1 MRTVGVAVM
10 PNFLKTSSPWG
21 SWEIA
26 RKRTKL
32 AWRKS
37 WNLAF
42 SKNC

>member
-10 PNFLKTSSPWG
+10 PNFLKMSSPWG
-21 SWEIA
+21 SWDMA
-26 RKRTKL
+26 RKTMKL
-32 AWRKS
+32 ALRKS